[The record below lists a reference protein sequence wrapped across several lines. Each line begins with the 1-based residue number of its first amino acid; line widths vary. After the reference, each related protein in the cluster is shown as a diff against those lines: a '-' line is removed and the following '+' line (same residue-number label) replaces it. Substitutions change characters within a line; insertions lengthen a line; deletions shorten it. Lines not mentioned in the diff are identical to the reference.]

1 MGFEPPITTTLVYIY
16 HVLIMFQHRGRPA
29 TAVVSNYKVP
39 VLLMPVMLIHE
50 VHSGHNSCFD
60 PLVPEGRRGVQR
72 GGGNYIYIYA
82 RGRQKLNLKG
92 DMKIYGN
99 TKQKQPELPGVVG
112 EGYAQGVMQGQLHRT
127 RAARGYYPVRL
138 AVFHSS
144 GGGPNGICQP
154 AAVPARA
161 VRGSQ

>member
-60 PLVPEGRRGVQR
+60 PLVPERG
-72 GGGNYIYIYA
+72 
-82 RGRQKLNLKG
+82 
-92 DMKIYGN
+92 
-99 TKQKQPELPGVVG
+99 G
-112 EGYAQGVMQGQLHRT
+112 EGYRGVGAIIYISMHVEGK
-127 RAARGYYPVRL
+127 
-138 AVFHSS
+138 S
-144 GGGPNGICQP
+144 
-154 AAVPARA
+154 
-161 VRGSQ
+161 